1 MSGFLGVVADIRMPD
16 SHRIQACGPSPK
28 FHGLRDFLFGQ
39 VIDVCETLSD
49 VVAVPTD
56 VAIELTATHSYVL
69 P

>member
-1 MSGFLGVVADIRMPD
+1 MSGFLGVLADIRMAD

-28 FHGLRDFLFGQ
+28 IHGLRDFLFGE
-39 VIDVCETLSD
+39 VIAVWERVSD
-49 VVAVPTD
+49 VVAIPTD